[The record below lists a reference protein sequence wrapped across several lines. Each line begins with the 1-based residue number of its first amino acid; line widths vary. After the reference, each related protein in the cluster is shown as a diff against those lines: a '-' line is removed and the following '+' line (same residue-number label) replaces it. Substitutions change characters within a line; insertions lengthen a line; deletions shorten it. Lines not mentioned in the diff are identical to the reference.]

1 MDIYD
6 TNILKRN
13 ISRITKERNITQSE
27 LAAAIGMQQPAI
39 SKILSC
45 NDSSCFSI
53 QQLVSIANYL
63 HESIDTLLG
72 ITPIAEPQKETSLSD
87 LCQKLFEID
96 KVQNVE
102 IGICETGEYKIIDD
116 TNGEHAP
123 ITTEC
128 MFFKNEQISQILKEW
143 KEVESHGS
151 LSKQTKR
158 KIVQLWKDDTI
169 NITKTRMKKW
179 EFRNIEEQ
187 GAYLAKILLD
197 YYYDPV
203 PDRFLPLELVQDDS
217 VDVLQKFINE
227 SAFLYFDARECYDLE
242 RALNMHFSIKNDDEP
257 ESEEELLPFEQCEE

>member
-53 QQLVSIANYL
+53 QQLVNIANYL
-63 HESIDTLLG
+63 HESVDTLLG
-72 ITPIAEPQKETSLSD
+72 VTPIDEPQKETSLSD

-96 KVQNVE
+96 EVQNIE
-102 IGICETGEYKIIDD
+102 IGICETGEYEIIDD
-116 TNGEHAP
+116 ITVEQTP

-143 KEVESHGS
+143 KEVKSHGS

-169 NITKTRMKKW
+169 NETKTRMKKW

-197 YYYDPV
+197 YYYDPI
-203 PDRFLPLELVQDDS
+203 PDSFLPLDLLQNDS
-217 VDVLQKFINE
+217 VYVLQTFINE
-227 SAFLYFDARECYDLE
+227 SAFSYFDTRECRDLKN
-242 RALNMHFSIKNDDEP
+242 AFNIHFSKKSDDVSRFLDEP
-257 ESEEELLPFEQCEE
+257 E